1 MEWDKDHPLV
11 PFRNNEMQH
20 YGGYGY
26 NDNIEW
32 VELQPFAAQSME
44 IVGFYRGAVS
54 AAKIIL
60 EDENGLSYPMFLS
73 DVVDLMRTANIFQG
87 IVWGGIWQATK
98 KGQNYGIKLVPD
110 TSVVVNFDTPD

>member
-1 MEWDKDHPLV
+1 MQGYLWDKNHPKV
-11 PFRNNEMQH
+11 PFLNNEMQH
-20 YGGYGY
+20 YGT
-26 NDNIEW
+26 DRHEW

-87 IVWGGIWQATK
+87 VIWGGVWEATK
-98 KGQNYGIKLVPD
+98 KGQNYGIRLLA
-110 TSVVVNFDTPD
+110 S